1 MEHVAALLLIIGCS
15 GDMSDCRE
23 LPAPVPVYETQ
34 EDCQGSVTPAIGAYT
49 TSVPQVFAKCVP
61 VDPALEEQDAELVW
75 DIRPDGTI
83 VAEMQPLENVM
94 VASNSQ
100 RSENRRNLSQE

>member
-15 GDMSDCRE
+15 GDMSDCKE
-23 LPAPVPVYETQ
+23 LPAPAPVYETVDACR
-34 EDCQGSVTPAIGAYT
+34 EMLRPAIGAYT
-49 TSVPQVFAKCVP
+49 TSVPQVFATCIS

-75 DIRPDGTI
+75 DIHPDGTI
-83 VAEMQPLENVM
+83 QAKMLPVENVM

-100 RSENRRNLSQE
+100 RREKENLRQE